1 MTDKIVDMG
10 YSFKPVR
17 REDFDARLAIIRV
30 EHRKRLDQRV
40 IKRFGV
46 TLGTVFL
53 VAEDPVAFY
62 GSDGTHY
69 VRAT

>member
-1 MTDKIVDMG
+1 MSNVLDLG

-17 REDFDARLAIIRV
+17 REDFDQCLRNVRV
-30 EHRKRLDQRV
+30 VNRKRLDQRV
-40 IKRFGV
+40 VKRGPM

-53 VAEDPVAFY
+53 VGEDPVAFY